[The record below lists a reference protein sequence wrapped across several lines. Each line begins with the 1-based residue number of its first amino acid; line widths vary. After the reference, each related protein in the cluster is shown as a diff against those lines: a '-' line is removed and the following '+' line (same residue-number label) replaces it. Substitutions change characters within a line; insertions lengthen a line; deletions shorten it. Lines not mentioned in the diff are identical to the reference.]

1 MASNARNLSKLLGTS
16 TQVPTTALPPA
27 IADLEIVGET
37 LSGGEIAPSSIKS
50 NTI

>member
-27 IADLEIVGET
+27 IADLETVGQT
-37 LSGGEIAPSSIKS
+37 LSGGEIVPSSLK
-50 NTI
+50 